1 MDKTKKIWS
10 IVLLCLQ
17 ILLVVCMVIFTFCV
31 IGLFD
36 EGEALVKTSGIGW
49 LLVMA
54 AIIYAIPMVCG
65 FLGSIG
71 FVISLANVK
80 IAQSKAMK
88 IVSICFSIFYGIVL
102 LASIGVFVAYG
113 LIIHG

>member
-1 MDKTKKIWS
+1 MDKRKKIWS

-17 ILLVVCMVIFTFCV
+17 IFLVVCMVFAALWLMDLADLSSELESKGA
-31 IGLFD
+31 GL
-36 EGEALVKTSGIGW
+36 GW
-49 LLVMA
+49 LFVMA
-54 AIIYAIPMVCG
+54 ALAFAIPAVYG

-88 IVSICFSIFYGIVL
+88 IVSICFSVFYGLVL
-102 LASIGVFVAYG
+102 LACTLFFVQ
-113 LIIHG
+113 

>member
-1 MDKTKKIWS
+1 MDKRKKIWS
-10 IVLLCLQ
+10 IVLLCVQ
-17 ILLVVCMVIFTFCV
+17 ILLVVCMVICTFGV
-31 IGLFD
+31 IELFD
-36 EGEALVKTSGIGW
+36 EGEDLVQTSGIGW

-54 AIIYAIPMVCG
+54 ALAFVIPIVCG

-88 IVSICFSIFYGIVL
+88 IVSICFSVFYGLVL
-102 LASIGVFVAYG
+102 LACALFFIQYGVMM
-113 LIIHG
+113 L

>member
-1 MDKTKKIWS
+1 MDKRKKIWS

-17 ILLVVCMVIFTFCV
+17 ILLVVCMVICTFDV
-31 IGLFD
+31 IELFD
-36 EGEALVKTSGIGW
+36 EGEDLVETSGIGW

-54 AIIYAIPMVCG
+54 ALALAIPTVYG

-88 IVSICFSIFYGIVL
+88 IVSICFSVLYGLVL
-102 LASIGVFVAYG
+102 LACALFVIQYR
-113 LIIHG
+113 LIIPV